1 VRGKEESGQM
11 SNHEEHIKASPLILD
26 DDDDDDEMMCWLSF
40 HAIVVL

>member
-1 VRGKEESGQM
+1 M

-26 DDDDDDEMMCWLSF
+26 DDDDDDDDEMMCWLSF

>member
-1 VRGKEESGQM
+1 M
-11 SNHEEHIKASPLILD
+11 SNHEEPIKASPLILD